1 MKVPFFGLD
10 RQYGNLKT
18 ELLEATNNVLSSG
31 RLMSGKYTEEFENWL
46 AEKNNSKHAIVCH
59 SGTNALEIIA
69 KYWQNTIKELN
80 HFIDNNAQ
88 EPVAYLPSLTFPAT
102 ANAFINTGWNVEL
115 VDCGMYGQT
124 PHKHNFNKNEFHV
137 YVGLYGAPIVPH
149 SFTSDI
155 IIEDG
160 AQHWLSD
167 DCNRYGHA
175 TAISFDPT
183 KNLPSS
189 GNGGAIVTNDDS
201 FNKWVREYHN
211 HGKPSNL
218 TTGTN
223 SRMSELDCSHL
234 LVRTKYLDQWQARRR
249 EIVGMYNNAFND
261 SNVKSLISTHNIKK
275 HACHKYVIVV
285 NDRDKLQ
292 TKLHYDNI
300 NCKIHYEKPLH
311 EISCYRNHSNLDMLS
326 KASILSRKVLSL
338 PLFPELTNNEVNYVI
353 ERVLYHT
360 S

>member
-10 RQYGNLKT
+10 RQYSNLKT

-31 RLMSGKYTEEFENWL
+31 RLMSGKYTEEFEDWL
-46 AEKNNSKHAIVCH
+46 AKKNNSKHAIVCH

-69 KYWQNTIKELN
+69 KYWW
-80 HFIDNNAQ
+80 NNFLVESRPPIAHI
-88 EPVAYLPSLTFPAT
+88 PTLTFPAT
-102 ANAFINTGWNVEL
+102 ANAFVNAGWNVKL
-115 VDCGMYGQT
+115 VDSNKYGQAM
-124 PHKHNFNKNEFHV
+124 HQHEFNKKEFHV
-137 YVGLYGAPIVPH
+137 YVGLYGAPIIPH
-149 SFTSDI
+149 SLTSDI

-167 DCNRYGHA
+167 DCTRYGHA

-189 GNGGAIVTNDDS
+189 GNGGAIVTNDDN
-201 FNKWVREYHN
+201 FNAWVREYHN

-218 TTGTN
+218 STGTN

-234 LVRTKYLDQWQARRR
+234 LVRSKYLGQWQARRR
-249 EIVGMYNNAFND
+249 EIVGMYNNAFNN
-261 SNVKSLISTHNIKK
+261 SNVKSLINTHNIKK
-275 HACHKYVIVV
+275 HACHKYVIVTDHR
-285 NDRDKLQ
+285 NDLQ

-300 NCKIHYEKPLH
+300 KCKIHYEKPLH
-311 EISCYRNHSNLDMLS
+311 EISCFRNNSNLNMLS

-338 PLFPELTNNEVNYVI
+338 PLYPELSNTEINYVI
-353 ERVLYHT
+353 SKVLHHT
-360 S
+360 T